1 MNGKATTPLRN
12 DCFALPPGVNWT
24 PVEEALERLH
34 SRLHSVVG
42 VEHAVPLSQVNGRIL
57 ANDVQAP
64 RAHPPSNNSAVDGY
78 AFAGPLTDVPCTLP
92 LINGRSAA
100 GEPYTGNVPAGHAIR
115 ILTGAVIPAGADTVV
130 LEEDCEVIDGHL
142 HLNDTMKAGANARK
156 SCEDSKAQER
166 IRTAGTRLTPTQIS
180 VLASVGIESVDAYQ
194 QLRVGV
200 LSTGDEVKPVGSA
213 VTDWQIYDA
222 NRPML
227 SALVTQLGYELVDLG
242 HALDR
247 AEEVKAALE
256 RGAEQCDLILTSG
269 GVSAGDEDHVS
280 KTLKAHGDIS
290 NWRIA
295 IKPGR
300 PLALAMFR
308 GTPVVG
314 LPGNPVAAWVC
325 ALRFGAP
332 AMALLA
338 GGTWFKPQGYLM
350 PAGFSKNKKPGR
362 SEMLRARI
370 RDGQVEVFGSEG
382 SGRVTGLAWSEGL
395 VELDESARQIEPGTP
410 VRFIPYGSFGL

>member
-1 MNGKATTPLRN
+1 MNENTAKPLRN

-24 PVEEALERLH
+24 PVDEALERLR
-34 SRLHSVVG
+34 SRLHAVVG
-42 VEHAVPLSQVNGRIL
+42 VNRAVPLSQVNGRIL
-57 ANDVQAP
+57 AQDVYAP
-64 RAHPPSNNSAVDGY
+64 RAHPPSSNSAVDGY
-78 AFAGPLTDVPCTLP
+78 AFAGPLTTAPCTLP
-92 LINGRSAA
+92 LMDGRSAA
-100 GEPYTGNVPAGHAIR
+100 GEPYTGHVPEGHAIR
-115 ILTGAVIPAGADTVV
+115 ILTGAVMPEGTDTVV
-130 LEEDCEVIDGHL
+130 LEEDCEVIGQELHL
-142 HLNDTMKAGANARK
+142 HGTLKAGANRRK
-156 SCEDSKAQER
+156 AGEDIKAQDQ
-166 IRTAGTRLTPTQIS
+166 ILSAGTRLTPTQIS
-180 VLASVGIESVDAYQ
+180 VMASVGVESVDVYQ
-194 QLRVGV
+194 RLRVGV

-247 AEEVKAALE
+247 ADEVKDALE
-256 RGAEQCDLILTSG
+256 RGAEHCDLILTSG

-300 PLALAMFR
+300 PLALAMFN

-325 ALRFGAP
+325 ALRFGTP

-338 GGTWFKPQGYLM
+338 GGEWFEPQSYVM
-350 PAGFSKNKKPGR
+350 PANFSKNKKPGR
-362 SEMLRARI
+362 SEMLRARV

-382 SGRVTGLAWSEGL
+382 SGRVTGLAWSDGL
-395 VELDESARQIEPGTP
+395 VELDEGAQQIEPGNP
-410 VRFIPYGSFGL
+410 VRFIPYASFGL

>member
-1 MNGKATTPLRN
+1 MNELRN

-24 PVEEALERLH
+24 PVEEALERLR
-34 SRLHSVVG
+34 SRLHPVVG
-42 VEHAVPLSQVNGRIL
+42 VDRAIPLAQANGRIL
-57 ANDVQAP
+57 ASDVFAP

-78 AFAGPLTDVPCTLP
+78 ALAGPVSRVPCILP
-92 LINGRSAA
+92 LIEGRSAA
-100 GEPYTGNVPAGHAIR
+100 GEPYAERVPEGHAIR
-115 ILTGAVIPAGADTVV
+115 ILTGAVIPAGTDTVV
-130 LEEDCEVIDGHL
+130 LEEDCEIRDGQL
-142 HLNDTMKAGANARK
+142 VLNGTLKAGANARK
-156 SCEDSKAQER
+156 AGEDIKSQDR
-166 IRTAGTRLTPTQIS
+166 ILAASTRLTPTQIS
-180 VLASVGIESVDAYQ
+180 VLASVGVASVDVYQ
-194 QLRVGV
+194 PLRVGV

-227 SALVTQLGYELVDLG
+227 GALVSQLGYELVDLG
-242 HALDR
+242 HVLDR
-247 AEEVKAALE
+247 ADDVKAALD
-256 RGAEQCDLILTSG
+256 RGAKQCDLILTSG

-280 KTLKAHGDIS
+280 KTLKAHGEIS

-300 PLALAMFR
+300 PLALAMFQ

-338 GGTWFKPQGYLM
+338 GGKWFEPQSYVL
-350 PAGFSKNKKPGR
+350 PANFTKNKKPGR
-362 SEMLRARI
+362 SEMLRARV
-370 RDGQVEVFGSEG
+370 REGQVEVFGSEG
-382 SGRVTGLAWSEGL
+382 SGRVTGLAWSEGM
-395 VELDESARQIEPGTP
+395 VELDEHAQQIEPGTP

>member
-1 MNGKATTPLRN
+1 MSDHKAKPLRN

-24 PVEEALERLH
+24 PVPEALDRLR
-34 SRLHSVVG
+34 SRLHPVVG
-42 VEHAVPLSQVNGRIL
+42 VDTAVPLREANGRIL
-57 ANDVQAP
+57 ASDVVAP
-64 RAHPPSNNSAVDGY
+64 RAHPPSSNSAVDGY
-78 AFAGPLTDVPCTLP
+78 ALAGPVTDVPCALP
-92 LINGRSAA
+92 LVDGRSAA
-100 GEPYTGNVPAGHAIR
+100 GEPYTGEVPAGHAIR
-115 ILTGAVIPAGADTVV
+115 ILTGAVMPAGTDTVV
-130 LEEDCEVIDGHL
+130 LEEDCEVVGQEL
-142 HLNDTMKAGANARK
+142 HLQGTLKAGANRRKAGEDIQARNK
-156 SCEDSKAQER
+156 
-166 IRTAGTRLTPTQIS
+166 ILTAGTRITPTQIS
-180 VLASVGIESVDAYQ
+180 VLASVGVAEVDVFER
-194 QLRVGV
+194 LRVGV
-200 LSTGDEVKPVGSA
+200 LSTGDEVKPVGA
-213 VTDWQIYDA
+213 EVTDWQIFDA

-242 HALDR
+242 HVLDR
-247 AEEVKAALE
+247 ADDVKAALE

-280 KTLKAHGDIS
+280 KTLKAHGEIS

-300 PLALAMFR
+300 PLALAMFN
-308 GTPVVG
+308 GTPVLG

-338 GGTWFKPQGYLM
+338 GGEWFEPQAYEL
-350 PAGFSKNKKPGR
+350 PANFAKNKKPGR
-362 SEMLRARI
+362 SEMLRARV

-382 SGRVTGLAWSEGL
+382 SGRVTGLAWSDGL

>member
-1 MNGKATTPLRN
+1 MNPLRN

-24 PVEEALERLH
+24 PVEEALARLR
-34 SRLHSVVG
+34 SRLHPVVD
-42 VEHAVPLSQVNGRIL
+42 VEPAVPLSQLNGRIL
-57 ANDVQAP
+57 ASDVLAP
-64 RAHPPSNNSAVDGY
+64 RAHPPSSNSAVDGY

-92 LINGRSAA
+92 LVDGRSAA
-100 GEPYTGNVPAGHAIR
+100 GEPYRKPVPPGHAIR
-115 ILTGAVIPAGADTVV
+115 ILTGAVIPAGTDTVV
-130 LEEDCEVIDGHL
+130 LEEDCEVVNGEL
-142 HLNDTMKAGANARK
+142 KLNGTLKLGANARQAG
-156 SCEDSKAQER
+156 EDIKAQDR
-166 IRTAGTRLTPTQIS
+166 ILSAGTRLTPTHLS
-180 VLASVGIESVDAYQ
+180 VLASVGISSVDVYQ
-194 QLRVGV
+194 RLRVGV
-200 LSTGDEVKPVGSA
+200 LSTGDEVKAVGSE

-227 SALVTQLGYELVDLG
+227 SALVTRLGYELVDLG

-247 AEEVKAALE
+247 ADDVRAALE
-256 RGAEQCDLILTSG
+256 RGAEHCDLILTSG

-300 PLALAMFR
+300 PLALAMFK

-325 ALRFGAP
+325 ALRFGTP

-338 GGTWFKPQGYLM
+338 GGHWFEPQAYVM
-350 PAGFSKNKKPGR
+350 PANFSKNKKPGR
-362 SEMLRARI
+362 SEMLRARV
-370 RDGQVEVFGSEG
+370 RDGQVDVFGSEG

-395 VELDESARQIEPGTP
+395 VELDEGAQQIEPGTQ

>member
-1 MNGKATTPLRN
+1 MKPLRN

-24 PVEEALERLH
+24 PVAEALDRLR
-34 SRLHSVVG
+34 SRLHPVVG
-42 VEHAVPLSQVNGRIL
+42 VDHAVPLSEANGRIL
-57 ANDVQAP
+57 ASDVIAP

-78 AFAGPLTDVPCTLP
+78 ALAGPITDVPRTLP
-92 LINGRSAA
+92 LIDGRSAA
-100 GEPYTGNVPAGHAIR
+100 GEPYKGQVPEGHAIR
-115 ILTGAVIPAGADTVV
+115 ILTGAVIPAGTDTVV
-130 LEEDCEVIDGHL
+130 LEEDCELRDGQL
-142 HLNDTMKAGANARK
+142 VLNGTLKAGANARK
-156 SCEDSKAQER
+156 AGEDIQAQDR
-166 IRTAGTRLTPTQIS
+166 ILTGATRLTPTQIS
-180 VLASVGIESVDAYQ
+180 VLASVGVETVDVFQ
-194 QLRVGV
+194 PLRVGV
-200 LSTGDEVKPVGSA
+200 LSTGDEVKPVGA
-213 VTDWQIYDA
+213 EVTDWQIYDA

-227 SALVTQLGYELVDLG
+227 SALVSQLGYQLVDLG

-247 AEEVKAALE
+247 AEDVRAALN

-300 PLALAMFR
+300 PLALAMYQ
-308 GTPVVG
+308 GTPVIG

-332 AMALLA
+332 AMSLLA
-338 GGTWFKPQGYLM
+338 GGKWFEPQSYVM
-350 PAGFSKNKKPGR
+350 PADFSKNKKPGR

-370 RDGQVEVFGSEG
+370 RDGKVQVFGSEG

-395 VELDESARQIEPGTP
+395 VELDEPALQIEPGTP
-410 VRFIPYGSFGL
+410 VRYIPYGSFGL

>member
-1 MNGKATTPLRN
+1 MKPLRN

-24 PVEEALERLH
+24 PVEEALERLR
-34 SRLHSVVG
+34 SRLHPVVET
-42 VEHAVPLSQVNGRIL
+42 EHAVPLSRVNGRIL
-57 ANDVQAP
+57 ASDVYAP

-78 AFAGPLTDVPCTLP
+78 ALAGPVTDVPCTLP
-92 LINGRSAA
+92 LVDGRSAA
-100 GEPYTGNVPAGHAIR
+100 GEPFKGQVPAGHAIR
-115 ILTGAVIPAGADTVV
+115 ILTGAVIPAGTDTVV
-130 LEEDCEVIDGHL
+130 LEEDCEVRDGQL
-142 HLNDTMKAGANARK
+142 YLNGTLKAGVNARK
-156 SCEDSKAQER
+156 AGEDIQAQDR
-166 IRTAGTRLTPTQIS
+166 ILIAGTRLTPTQIS
-180 VLASVGIESVDAYQ
+180 VLASVGVESVDVYQ
-194 QLRVGV
+194 KLRVGV
-200 LSTGDEVKPVGSA
+200 LSTGDEVKPVGA
-213 VTDWQIYDA
+213 PVTDWQIYDA

-227 SALVTQLGYELVDLG
+227 SALVSQLGYELVDLG

-247 AEEVKAALE
+247 ADEVKSALE
-256 RGAEQCDLILTSG
+256 TGAQECDLILTSG

-300 PLALAMFR
+300 PLALAMFQ

-338 GGTWFKPQGYLM
+338 GGEWFEPQAYVM
-350 PAGFSKNKKPGR
+350 PANFSKNKKPGR
-362 SEMLRARI
+362 SEMLRARV

-395 VELDESARQIEPGTP
+395 VELDESAQQIEPGTP

>member
-1 MNGKATTPLRN
+1 MSALRN

-24 PVEEALERLH
+24 PVNEALERLR
-34 SRLHSVVG
+34 SRLHPVVG
-42 VEHAVPLSQVNGRIL
+42 VDRAVPLSQVNGRIL
-57 ANDVQAP
+57 ASDVFAP
-64 RAHPPSNNSAVDGY
+64 RDHPPSSNSAVDGY
-78 AFAGPLTDVPCTLP
+78 AVAGPVTEVPCTIP
-92 LINGRSAA
+92 LVDGRSAA
-100 GEPYTGNVPAGHAIR
+100 GEPYTVQVPAGHAIR
-115 ILTGAVIPAGADTVV
+115 ILTGAVIPAGTDTVV
-130 LEEDCEVIDGHL
+130 LEEDCEVKDGQL
-142 HLNDTMKAGANARK
+142 HLNGTLKAGANAR
-156 SCEDSKAQER
+156 SAGEDIKVQDR
-166 IRTAGTRLTPTQIS
+166 ILTAATRLTPTQIS
-180 VLASVGIESVDAYQ
+180 VLASVGVESVDVYQ

-227 SALVTQLGYELVDLG
+227 SALVKQLGYQLVDLG

-247 AEEVKAALE
+247 AADVKAALE

-300 PLALAMFR
+300 PLALAMFQ

-325 ALRFGAP
+325 ALRFAVP

-338 GGTWFKPQGYLM
+338 GGEWFEPQGYAM
-350 PAGFSKNKKPGR
+350 PASFSKSKKPGR
-362 SEMLRARI
+362 SEMLRARV
-370 RDGQVEVFGSEG
+370 RNGEAEVFGSEG
-382 SGRVTGLAWSEGL
+382 SGRVTGLAWSEGM
-395 VELDESARQIEPGTP
+395 VELDESAQEIEPGTP

>member
-24 PVEEALERLH
+24 PVEEALERLR
-34 SRLHSVVG
+34 SRLHPVVE
-42 VEHAVPLSQVNGRIL
+42 VEHAVSLSQINGRIL
-57 ANDVQAP
+57 ASDVYAP

-78 AFAGPLTDVPCTLP
+78 AFAGPLTDVPCSLP
-92 LINGRSAA
+92 LIEGRSAA
-100 GEPYTGNVPAGHAIR
+100 GEPYMGEVPAGHAIR
-115 ILTGAVIPAGADTVV
+115 ILTGAVIPAGTDTVV
-130 LEEDCEVIDGHL
+130 LEEDCEVRDGQL
-142 HLNDTMKAGANARK
+142 QLNGTLKAGANARK
-156 SCEDSKAQER
+156 AGEDIKAQDR
-166 IRTAGTRLTPTQIS
+166 ILTAGTRLTPTQIS
-180 VLASVGIESVDAYQ
+180 VLASVGIDSVDVYQ

-227 SALVTQLGYELVDLG
+227 SSLVAQLGYELVDLG
-242 HALDR
+242 HVLDR
-247 AEEVKAALE
+247 AEAVKTALE
-256 RGAEQCDLILTSG
+256 RGSEQCDLILTSG

-280 KTLKAHGDIS
+280 KMLKAHGDIS

-295 IKPGR
+295 VKPGR
-300 PLALAMFR
+300 PLALAMFQ

-338 GGTWFKPQGYLM
+338 GGNWFEPQGYLV

-362 SEMLRARI
+362 SEMLRARV

-395 VELDESARQIEPGTP
+395 VELDESAQQIEPGTL

>member
-1 MNGKATTPLRN
+1 MKPLRN

-24 PVEEALERLH
+24 PVEEALERLR
-34 SRLHSVVG
+34 SRLHPVVET
-42 VEHAVPLSQVNGRIL
+42 EHAVPLSRVNGRIL
-57 ANDVQAP
+57 ASDVYAP

-78 AFAGPLTDVPCTLP
+78 ALAGPVTDVPCTLP
-92 LINGRSAA
+92 LVDGRSAA
-100 GEPYTGNVPAGHAIR
+100 GEPFKGQVPAGHAIR
-115 ILTGAVIPAGADTVV
+115 ILTGAVIPAGTDTVV
-130 LEEDCEVIDGHL
+130 LEEDCEVRDGQL
-142 HLNDTMKAGANARK
+142 YLNGTLKAGANARK
-156 SCEDSKAQER
+156 AGEDIQAQDR
-166 IRTAGTRLTPTQIS
+166 ILIAGTRLTPTQIS
-180 VLASVGIESVDAYQ
+180 VLASVGVESVDVYQ
-194 QLRVGV
+194 KLRVGV
-200 LSTGDEVKPVGSA
+200 LSTGDEVKPVGA
-213 VTDWQIYDA
+213 TVTDWQIYDA

-227 SALVTQLGYELVDLG
+227 SALVSQLGYELVDLG

-247 AEEVKAALE
+247 ADEVKSALE
-256 RGAEQCDLILTSG
+256 TGAQECDLILTSG

-300 PLALAMFR
+300 PLALAMFQ

-338 GGTWFKPQGYLM
+338 GGEWFEPQAYVM
-350 PAGFSKNKKPGR
+350 PANFSKNKKPGR
-362 SEMLRARI
+362 SEMLRARV

-395 VELDESARQIEPGTP
+395 VELDESAQQIEPGTP